1 MLTREE
7 INKALT
13 DNFEDVL
20 DLEDLQW
27 GNEKNGIT
35 TEEGILIQLLE
46 QVGGEG
52 EGDYYHIVTS
62 LTKDNKTTLIKHV
75 GFYSSYVGVE
85 FDGLDSYDIVQK
97 KEKTIT
103 VYE

>member
-1 MLTREE
+1 M
-7 INKALT
+7 I
-13 DNFEDVL
+13 
-20 DLEDLQW
+20 LEVLQW
-27 GNEKNGIT
+27 SHNKNGLT
-35 TEEGILIQLLE
+35 TQDGIVIKHVE

-52 EGDYYHIVTS
+52 EGDHCHIVTS
-62 LTKDNKTTLIKHV
+62 LTKDNETTLIKHV

-85 FDGLDSYDIVQK
+85 FDGLDSYNIVQK

>member
-7 INKALT
+7 INKVLT
-13 DNFEDVL
+13 DNFKNVTN
-20 DLEDLQW
+20 LEDLRW
-27 GNEKNGIT
+27 GNKKSGLT
-35 TEEGILIQLLE
+35 TEDGIVIKHVE

-52 EGDYYHIVTS
+52 EGDHYHIVTS

-75 GFYSSYVGVE
+75 GYYSSYNGVE
-85 FDGLDSYDIVQK
+85 FDGLDSYDIVEK

>member
-7 INKALT
+7 ILKALI
-13 DNFEDVL
+13 DNFKNVDAL
-20 DLEDLQW
+20 DNLGW
-27 GNEKNGIT
+27 KHKAGIT
-35 TEEGILIQLLE
+35 TKDGILIQQVE

-52 EGDYYHIVTS
+52 EGDHYHIVTS

-75 GFYSSYVGVE
+75 GYYSSYIGVE
-85 FDGLDSYDIVQK
+85 FDGLDSYDIVEK

>member
-7 INKALT
+7 INKVLT
-13 DNFEDVL
+13 DNFKNVNT
-20 DLEDLQW
+20 LESLGW
-27 GNEKNGIT
+27 GSKKNGIT
-35 TEEGILIQLLE
+35 TKDGILIQQVE

-52 EGDYYHIVTS
+52 EGDHYHIVTS

-85 FDGLDSYDIVQK
+85 FDGLDSFDIVEK

>member
-7 INKALT
+7 ILKTLT
-13 DNFEDVL
+13 DNFKEVL

-27 GNEKNGIT
+27 GHKKNGLT
-35 TEEGILIQLLE
+35 TEDGIVIKCVE

-52 EGDYYHIVTS
+52 EGDHYHIVTS

-85 FDGLDSYDIVQK
+85 FDGLDSFDIVEK

>member
-7 INKALT
+7 ILKTLT
-13 DNFEDVL
+13 DNFKNVDAL
-20 DLEDLQW
+20 DNLGW
-27 GNEKNGIT
+27 KHKAGIT
-35 TEEGILIQLLE
+35 AKDGILIQQVE

-52 EGDYYHIVTS
+52 EGDHYHIVTS

-75 GFYSSYVGVE
+75 GFYSSYIGVE
-85 FDGLDSYDIVQK
+85 FDGLDSLDIVEK